1 MFKRKV
7 HIRLDDIIHLVVE
20 RTLYLGLEK
29 KPFVTT
35 QINNQKDRQ
44 HNGKTKKGQTMIYK
58 HFTENQRESKTNP
71 THLDVVFHKYLDVVV
86 SLHPDVVYF
95 LN

>member
-29 KPFVTT
+29 KNLRDYTDT
-35 QINNQKDRQ
+35 
-44 HNGKTKKGQTMIYK
+44 
-58 HFTENQRESKTNP
+58 
-71 THLDVVFHKYLDVVV
+71 
-86 SLHPDVVYF
+86 
-95 LN
+95 